1 MLLIRRS
8 ARLGLEE
15 ERVGLLLSGP
25 ELVGALTLGDRL
37 VVSVPGVVA
46 VVVVKLGLLVVLRP
60 LAAEGVEGGSEAAA
74 AACGWVVDGGRRW
87 GVVARWM
94 MTSAAGASLL
104 LLLVWEKVGLEWL
117 VKDVFLEAG
126 VGVIG
131 LDGRGEA
138 ALTVPR
144 DGGGLWEAF
153 LERKDK
159 RRMKRGLWSV
169 CKYI

>member
-1 MLLIRRS
+1 ML
-8 ARLGLEE
+8 A
-15 ERVGLLLSGP
+15 
-25 ELVGALTLGDRL
+25 GALTVGEKL

-46 VVVVKLGLLVVLRP
+46 VVVVRLGLLVVLRP
-60 LAAEGVEGGSEAAA
+60 LAAEGVEGGSEAAGGCCWA
-74 AACGWVVDGGRRW
+74 DGGRRW

-104 LLLVWEKVGLEWL
+104 LLLVWEKVGLELL
-117 VKDVFLEAG
+117 VKDAFLEAG
-126 VGVIG
+126 VGVVGAIG

-153 LERKDK
+153 LFLELERKDK
-159 RRMKRGLWSV
+159 RRINLGLW
-169 CKYI
+169 CEC